1 VLAALPKSAH
11 PGAKAALA
19 EVCNAEDEDHATKA
33 VKAFEADYG
42 AKWPK
47 AVAKITE
54 RIDAQDSVFPLM
66 QVHSLSP
73 DVGLS
78 GAFDH
83 ADVNQPVRASSH
95 SRFRRWTLANL
106 PTSAA
111 DRDRE

>member
-1 VLAALPKSAH
+1 MLREADGVTALAAAPTVPELFFDVDAEAILAAADRAGAH
-11 PGAKAALA
+11 VFADP
-19 EVCNAEDEDHATKA
+19 N
-33 VKAFEADYG
+33 AFERAE
-42 AKWPK
+42 A
-47 AVAKITE
+47 
-54 RIDAQDSVFPLM
+54 
-66 QVHSLSP
+66 LS
-73 DVGLS
+73 DIEKVGLS